1 MKKKQSYMDKSNIIN
16 EGILDKILS
25 LIKRG
30 KTKDVEKIFAK
41 DRSLQKALKDFKKAD
56 KELMDL
62 LKKKEKS
69 GKLKRHSWPGVE
81 IDWDK

>member
-1 MKKKQSYMDKSNIIN
+1 MDKSNIIN
-16 EGILDKILS
+16 EGILDKIFS

-41 DRSLQKALKDFKKAD
+41 DRSLQKALKDYEKAN
-56 KELMDL
+56 KELHDL
-62 LKKKEKS
+62 IKKKEKK
-69 GKLKRHSWPGVE
+69 GTFKFKGWPGVE